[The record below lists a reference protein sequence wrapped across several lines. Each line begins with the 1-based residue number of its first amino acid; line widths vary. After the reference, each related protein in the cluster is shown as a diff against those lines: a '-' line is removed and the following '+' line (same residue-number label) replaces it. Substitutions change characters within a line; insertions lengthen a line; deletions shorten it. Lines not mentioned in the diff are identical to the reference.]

1 MELNYLNLMEKSKM
15 KTEKELKELK
25 EQLEKVNAK
34 LYELSDE
41 ELIQVTGGGRPLPLP
56 IIPED

>member
-1 MELNYLNLMEKSKM
+1 M

-25 EQLEKVNAK
+25 EQLDTVNAK

-41 ELIQVTGGGRPLPLP
+41 ELIQVTGGGRPIPLP
-56 IIPED
+56 IVPED